1 MATCVYCGNDV
12 SYAFDRGVGWADKTL
27 ITAEDGAVCPDPS
40 ALDGPGALVGQDPTH
55 ALEDGVGAP

>member
-27 ITAEDGAVCPDPS
+27 ITAEDGAFCPSPS
-40 ALDGPGALVGQDPTH
+40 AADGHGALVGQRPTH
-55 ALEDGVGAP
+55 AVSEPW